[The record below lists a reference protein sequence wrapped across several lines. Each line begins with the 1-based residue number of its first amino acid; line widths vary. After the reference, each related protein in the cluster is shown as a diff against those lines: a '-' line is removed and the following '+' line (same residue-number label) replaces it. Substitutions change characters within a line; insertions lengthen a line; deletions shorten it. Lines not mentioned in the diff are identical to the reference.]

1 MADSDFM
8 RVLVADDDPLTL
20 HMVTYRLKQ
29 LGHEVVGCA
38 DGEQALAALSTDEP
52 PRLAILDWMMP
63 EPDGLAL
70 CRYIRNR
77 STGPYI
83 YTILLTGK
91 DERQD
96 RLAGLQAGA
105 DDYLTKPFDLEELE
119 ARVRIGQRI
128 VDLEN
133 KLVAAHEALK
143 RQAMQ
148 DPLTG
153 ALNHGAILDMLYREL
168 ARAQREHHPLSVILA
183 DLDEFK
189 RINDRHGHLVGDHVL
204 VEATRRFQ
212 HNLRPYDAVGRY
224 GGEEFLIVLPASDPT
239 TAVGQAERIR
249 LALSQHP
256 ILVDGV
262 ELTVTVSQG
271 VSTWMEP
278 EDPDPAGLI
287 NAADNA
293 LYLAKNSGR
302 NRVEYLAYDVKAR
315 PSISISLPTP
325 SSYESQ

>member
-1 MADSDFM
+1 M
-8 RVLVADDDPLTL
+8 RVLVADDDPVTL
-20 HMVTYRLKQ
+20 HMVTYRLTQ
-29 LGHEVVGCA
+29 LGYEVIGCA
-38 DGEQALAALSTDEP
+38 DGPQALAALESNDP
-52 PRLAILDWMMP
+52 PRLAIVDWMMP

-70 CRYIRNR
+70 CRYIRTR
-77 STGPYI
+77 SAGPYI

-91 DERQD
+91 DEKQD
-96 RLAGLQAGA
+96 RLIGLQAGA
-105 DDYLTKPFDLEELE
+105 DDYLTKPFDLQELE

-143 RQAMQ
+143 KQAMQ

-153 ALNHGAILDMLYREL
+153 ALNHGAILDILFREL
-168 ARAQREHHPLSVILA
+168 ARAQREHHPLSIILA

-189 RINDRHGHLVGDHVL
+189 RINDVYGHLVGDHVL

-224 GGEEFLIVLPASDPT
+224 GGEEFLIVLPASDPP
-239 TAVGQAERIR
+239 TAMGQAERIR

-256 ILVDGV
+256 FLVGGT

-278 EDPDPAGLI
+278 QDPDLVGLI

-302 NRVEYLAYDVKAR
+302 NRVEYLAYDAKAR

-325 SSYESQ
+325 SFYDP